1 MQQFSSWE
9 KLQPLSGAWIR
20 THGLLITSS
29 SQTTRPALKKCF
41 IALVPALVKSLQDH
55 EKRLAYGNTSLPDWF
70 VLANEPQSQTGI
82 NKGLEVVLD
91 AHNDL
96 LNEGS
101 VDTDFQGL
109 F

>member
-1 MQQFSSWE
+1 MRKTPAIIWCLDSNPR
-9 KLQPLSGAWIR
+9 PLDYE
-20 THGLLITSS
+20 
-29 SQTTRPALKKCF
+29 F
-41 IALVPALVKSLQDH
+41 
-55 EKRLAYGNTSLPDWF
+55 NTSLPDWF